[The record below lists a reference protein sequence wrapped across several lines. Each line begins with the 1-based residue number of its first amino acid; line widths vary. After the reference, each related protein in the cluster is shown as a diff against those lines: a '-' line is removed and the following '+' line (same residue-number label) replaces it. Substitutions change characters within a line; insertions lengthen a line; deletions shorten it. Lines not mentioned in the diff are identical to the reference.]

1 MSQDFTTRLQ
11 LQLREAAL
19 RDERRGSLGRW
30 VADLR
35 RGMPAPA
42 ATAAV
47 ALAALLVALVVAL
60 GGLRWGGGD
69 VAVSHPKVIADVPL
83 ADNLG
88 FMAAGFGSVW
98 VADTKTR
105 TVLRVDPATH
115 KVQARV
121 ATGGDPNA
129 FNGDPIVNA
138 GAGAVWA
145 VARHPGTDGGH
156 RVLRIDPAT
165 NRITA
170 RVELPADQAP
180 MVSDVQIVDGRPWA
194 ITFKGAIELDPQTA
208 RPGRFVRIAEPAG
221 EPFPLGIM
229 AAEGELWVLTRGSR
243 IDRYS
248 LASGQR
254 TASQPVRLSGVTAVV
269 PTPDGPLYVT
279 SDGQLARA
287 DADGRIAWQRRLGT
301 SVALPLVIGKTA
313 WVHASDTAGGRDRLV
328 EVDLRSG
335 RVRSSTGLPEFGV
348 SGMTL
353 AGRDLWLG
361 TQAGKVQIVRR

>member
-35 RGMPAPA
+35 RGVPAPA

-121 ATGGDPNA
+121 A
-129 FNGDPIVNA
+129 
-138 GAGAVWA
+138 
-145 VARHPGTDGGH
+145 RHPGTDGGH

-208 RPGRFVRIAEPAG
+208 RPGRFVRIAEPGG

-254 TASQPVRLSGVTAVV
+254 TASRPVRLSGVTAVV

-328 EVDLRSG
+328 EVDIRSG
-335 RVRSSTGLPEFGV
+335 HVRSSTGLPEFGV